1 MTNLKRIQDRINLIP
16 DLIRQVEEL
25 KPVTQQTSTMLNIVE
40 PNYSLQDLI
49 TLEEIVK
56 TWYTDINDILV
67 REIGTDNQQFH
78 DFNRHWQKSLGN
90 LPYKSAWKR
99 RLQQAKIDLKDLIE
113 IEKENIVKPQ
123 DEIWSLIHPLIA
135 SVTRRRMEDGYF
147 ADAVEAACK
156 SLNTCVREIV
166 KAKTGEELDG
176 ARLMQRTF
184 SVDNPI
190 IRISRDDTVSG
201 QDTQKGY
208 MQIFSGVMTGIRNP
222 KAHDNQTITRE
233 DALRKLILIS
243 MLMYKIDGA
252 TLMNAI

>member
-1 MTNLKRIQDRINLIP
+1 
-16 DLIRQVEEL
+16 
-25 KPVTQQTSTMLNIVE
+25 
-40 PNYSLQDLI
+40 
-49 TLEEIVK
+49 
-56 TWYTDINDILV
+56 
-67 REIGTDNQQFH
+67 
-78 DFNRHWQKSLGN
+78 
-90 LPYKSAWKR
+90 
-99 RLQQAKIDLKDLIE
+99 
-113 IEKENIVKPQ
+113 
-123 DEIWSLIHPLIA
+123 
-135 SVTRRRMEDGYF
+135 MEDGYF
-147 ADAVEAACK
+147 ADAVEVACK

-176 ARLMQRTF
+176 ARLMQRAF

-252 TLMNAI
+252 TLIMPYKFFVLTVAQRRR

>member
-1 MTNLKRIQDRINLIP
+1 MRN
-16 DLIRQVEEL
+16 
-25 KPVTQQTSTMLNIVE
+25 VE
-40 PNYSLQDLI
+40 PSYSLQDL
-49 TLEEIVK
+49 TTFEGNVK
-56 TWYTDINDILV
+56 TWYESTNDIIASEV
-67 REIGTDNQQFH
+67 GTDNKQFH
-78 DFNRHWQKSLGN
+78 DFNKHWQKSPGN
-90 LPYKSAWKR
+90 LPYKSAWKKKLR
-99 RLQQAKIDLKDLIE
+99 QAKIDLKDFIE
-113 IEKENIVKPQ
+113 IAKENATEPQ

-135 SVTRRRMEDGYF
+135 SVSRSRMEDGYY

-156 SLNTCVREIV
+156 SLNTCVREIF

-176 ARLMQRTF
+176 ARLMQRAF

-190 IRISRDDTVSG
+190 IRISHDDTASG
-201 QDTQKGY
+201 LDTQKGY

-252 TLMNAI
+252 TLINAI

>member
-1 MTNLKRIQDRINLIP
+1 MTNLKRIQNRIDLIP

-25 KPVTQQTSTMLNIVE
+25 KPVPQQTSTMLNIIE
-40 PNYSLQDLI
+40 PSYSLQDLT
-49 TLEEIVK
+49 TLEENVK
-56 TWYTDINDILV
+56 TWYTDTNDILV
-67 REIGTDNQQFH
+67 SEIGTDNQQFH
-78 DFNRHWQKSLGN
+78 DFNKHWQKSLRN
-90 LPYKSAWKR
+90 LPYKSAWKKK
-99 RLQQAKIDLKDLIE
+99 LQQAKIDLKDLIE
-113 IEKENIVKPQ
+113 IEKENTVKPQ

-135 SVTRRRMEDGYF
+135 SVSRSRMEDGYY

-156 SLNTCVREIV
+156 SLNTCVREIF

-176 ARLMQRTF
+176 ARLMQRAF

-190 IRISRDDTVSG
+190 IRISHDDTASG

-243 MLMYKIDGA
+243 MLMYKIDK
-252 TLMNAI
+252 AIL